1 MVGGRGLGVLQDED
15 EPALKEVPE
24 NQGMLDQTGR
34 SMVVVTGANACGKV
48 SRRFSGQEAY
58 TDETTCAECVSEA
71 DSAHP
76 VHGADWVVRVRYVRL
91 MRKC

>member
-1 MVGGRGLGVLQDED
+1 MVGGMGLGVLQGED
-15 EPALKEVPE
+15 VPVSKEVPE

-48 SRRFSGQEAY
+48 SRRFPGQEAY
-58 TDETTCAECVSEA
+58 TDEATYAERVPEA

-76 VHGADWVVRVRYVRL
+76 VHGADWVVGAGYVRL